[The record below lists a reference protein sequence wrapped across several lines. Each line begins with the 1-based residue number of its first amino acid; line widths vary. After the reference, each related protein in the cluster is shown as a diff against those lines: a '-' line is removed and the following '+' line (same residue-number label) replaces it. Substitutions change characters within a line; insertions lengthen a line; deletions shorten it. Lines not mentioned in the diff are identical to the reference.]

1 MTFAARVTLPFS
13 QGSGYLCPKGPAT
26 FLSSEGQVTLAL
38 PLREGLSLV
47 VVKVARFG

>member
-1 MTFAARVTLPFS
+1 MEGQVTFAARVTLPFG
-13 QGSGYLCPKGPAT
+13 QGSGY
-26 FLSSEGQVTLAL
+26 LSSEGQVTLAL